1 MPSLRIINL
10 VEAYTE
16 QVLVNLQDGRNDHRH
31 REVLLN
37 ERIIQRKGLLKI
49 QAVIITI
56 IPYVEFAIEGLSLGL
71 EILGFKLKERFA
83 LLRSQRA

>member
-16 QVLVNLQDGRNDHRH
+16 QVLVNLQDGWNDHRH

-37 ERIIQRKGLLKI
+37 ERVIQRKGLLKI

-71 EILGFKLKERFA
+71 EFLGFKLEERFA
-83 LLRSQRA
+83 LL